1 MPRRLIICA
10 DGTWNEP
17 EKIEHTTNVL
27 KLARAVRP
35 RDPEGIHQV
44 VFYDWGVGTQHG
56 SDRVVGGAFGTGLN
70 KNIRDAY
77 RFLVHNYAPGD
88 QLFFLGF
95 SRGAYT
101 VRSLAGMIR
110 NCGLLKKRKS
120 HLIEAAFEHYRSPE
134 TRLHPDSATSRKF
147 RRAHSRKVPIHFL
160 GVFDTV
166 GALGVPLKLFKRF
179 NARRHGFHDAR
190 LSSWVKNAHQA
201 LAIDEKRKPFK
212 PSIWSTEPGR
222 KNTSQVWFAGV
233 HTNIGG
239 GYPFTGLSNKTLLWM
254 VDRAR
259 ESGLCLDTGYLK
271 SLTPVNAA
279 QTLGKSYKK
288 FYRLLGPAPRRIGTT
303 NPHDESIHPS
313 ALRRFEEDPSY
324 RPPNLSRFLTAQER

>member
-1 MPRRLIICA
+1 MPRHLVICA

-17 EKIEHTTNVL
+17 ENPERSTNVL
-27 KLARAVRP
+27 KLARAIRP
-35 RDPEGIHQV
+35 KDSSGSHQV
-44 VFYDWGVGTQHG
+44 VFYDWGVGTQKG
-56 SDRVVGGAFGTGLN
+56 SDRIVGGAFGTGLN
-70 KNIRDAY
+70 KNIVDAY
-77 RFLVHNYAPGD
+77 RFLVHNYSPGD
-88 QLFFLGF
+88 KLFFLGF

-120 HLIEAAFEHYRSPE
+120 HLIKTAFEHYRSPE
-134 TRLHPDSATSRKF
+134 TRLHPDSVTSKKF
-147 RRAHSRKVPIHFL
+147 RAAHSRRAAIHFL

-166 GALGVPLKLFKRF
+166 GALGVPLRVFKRF

-190 LSSWVKNAHQA
+190 LSSMVKNAHQA

-212 PSIWSTEPGR
+212 PSIWQTDPAR
-222 KNTSQVWFAGV
+222 KNTSQVWFTGV

-239 GYPFTGLSNKTLLWM
+239 GYPFTGLSDKTLRWM
-254 VDRAR
+254 MKRAK

-271 SLTPVNAA
+271 KLTPANAA

-288 FYRLLGPAPRRIGTT
+288 FYRLLGPAPRKIGVT
-303 NPHDESIHPS
+303 NPHDESV
-313 ALRRFEEDPSY
+313 DPSVLQRMKRDAGY
-324 RPPNLSRFLTAQER
+324 RPENLARFLEALER